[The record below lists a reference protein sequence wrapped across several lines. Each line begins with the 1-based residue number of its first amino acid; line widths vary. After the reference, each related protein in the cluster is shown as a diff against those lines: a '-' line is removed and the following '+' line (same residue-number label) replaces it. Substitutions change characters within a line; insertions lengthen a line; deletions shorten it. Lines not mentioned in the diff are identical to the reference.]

1 MEDED
6 YIKSL
11 ESRVRRLEGEA
22 HKREKIKEELKELPG
37 IAVEWIVGITVVL
50 VIFSVIG
57 SFFSS

>member
-11 ESRVRRLEGEA
+11 ERRVRRLEGEA
-22 HKREKIKEELKELPG
+22 QNREKIKEELKELPG